1 MKPTNILATLC
12 VLIALQTAY
21 GQDST
26 RLISITE
33 EQARKA
39 DKALTYLQQCEEVRS
54 QQKAAILLYKEAIQ
68 AHAAKDAIQAAKEN
82 EYKQNAVLR
91 QKQLVL
97 TDEEIKR
104 LKRQNRRFKLA
115 LIGSGAV
122 VAGVAIYA
130 AVAR

>member
-1 MKPTNILATLC
+1 M
-12 VLIALQTAY
+12 IALQTAY